1 MGTSIAL
8 AKPRPRH
15 VACVVLDKSGALAGF
30 PKPVTGR
37 LQEGLMKA
45 RPLVLSLLIA
55 GLMTVGTVASRS
67 TNRTPRTA
75 AIVNFTDPVLV
86 VDQLVMGPVL
96 IVHDDD
102 KMALGLACTT
112 FYRFDPA
119 RGPQEEL
126 LSFHCTPVQRTVTEK
141 TRLTLSERPEPGCK
155 RLLEYQVAGEAEAHA
170 IPLTW

>member
-1 MGTSIAL
+1 MLQIFTPAGSRLMPSDEPRRRLRTGPYTMRSSGGMGTSIAL

-67 TNRTPRTA
+67 
-75 AIVNFTDPVLV
+75 
-86 VDQLVMGPVL
+86 
-96 IVHDDD
+96 
-102 KMALGLACTT
+102 
-112 FYRFDPA
+112 
-119 RGPQEEL
+119 
-126 LSFHCTPVQRTVTEK
+126 
-141 TRLTLSERPEPGCK
+141 
-155 RLLEYQVAGEAEAHA
+155 
-170 IPLTW
+170 